1 MKISTCFILKLN
13 GAHSIK
19 SITKLNVST
28 LTIGK
33 TIEENQTFS
42 ITAARLFVQIGK
54 QEHSFPSTMRAA
66 LIWQVVN
73 TVMGGKNKSIIQC
86 FTEHCH
92 AKRSLFH
99 PLLKV
104 QP

>member
-13 GAHSIK
+13 GALSIK
-19 SITKLNVST
+19 SITKPNAST

-33 TIEENQTFS
+33 TIEENQTFLT
-42 ITAARLFVQIGK
+42 TAARLFVQIGK
-54 QEHSFPSTMRAA
+54 REHLFPSTMKAA
-66 LIWQVVN
+66 LIWQVVSI
-73 TVMGGKNKSIIQC
+73 VMDGKNRNIIQC

-92 AKRSLFH
+92 VKRSLFH

-104 QP
+104 QL